1 MPRVIEP
8 MKAVTGELPTDDGW
22 AFEVKWDGMRIT
34 SFCDRGTLRLQ
45 TTNQLDATARFVELA
60 PLADALRD
68 HQVVLDGEVVAFSDA
83 GRPDFGRLQSRM
95 HGIPSA
101 GPGSSEDP
109 VAISYVVFDL
119 LWLDGLDAMPAP
131 YLDRRRLLTEL
142 VEPGPAW
149 QVPAHQV
156 GDGDVLLRAVT
167 ERGLEGVMAKRID
180 SVYLPGKRSTAW
192 RKVKVRR
199 RQELVVGGW
208 LPGEGGRASSFGALL
223 VGYQTADGLHYAGRV
238 GTGFD
243 AGRSAPPPSGA
254 GRPAQGVLPVPR
266 PAPGPGGQARP
277 MGRTGARGRD
287 RLRRVDERR
296 HPASPLLRGPSARQ
310 GRRRRGPGADP
321 LTVEAGDDDPAI

>member
-1 MPRVIEP
+1 MPAVIEP
-8 MKAVTGELPTDDGW
+8 MKAVTGALPTDEGW

-34 SFCDRGTLRLQ
+34 AFCDRGSIRLQ
-45 TTNQLDATARFVELA
+45 TTNRLDATARFVELA
-60 PLADALRD
+60 PLADELRD

-95 HGIPSA
+95 HGIPTT
-101 GPGSSEDP
+101 GPGSSEEP

-119 LWLDGLDAMPAP
+119 LWLDGVDAMPAP

-142 VEPGPAW
+142 VEPGAAW

-156 GDGDVLLRAVT
+156 GDGEDLLRAVT
-167 ERGLEGVMAKRID
+167 DRGLEGVMAKRID

-208 LPGEGGRASSFGALL
+208 LPGAGARASSFGALL
-223 VGYQTADGLHYAGRV
+223 VGYHTPEGLHYAGRV

-243 AGRSAPPPSGA
+243 ATDLALLQAELGARSRGSSPFVGP
-254 GRPAQGVLPVPR
+254 L
-266 PAPGPGGQARP
+266 PAPVARH
-277 MGRTGARGRD
+277 GRWVEPELVVEIAFGEWTSAD
-287 RLRRVDERR
+287 ILR
-296 HPASPLLRGPSARQ
+296 HPSYVGLRLDKDATEV
-310 GRRRRGPGADP
+310 GREPTP
-321 LTVEAGDDDPAI
+321 